1 MPSWVSDAW
10 LLQSRPKLLW
20 KSLAYTTSIE
30 ENSVFLAYLP
40 GQTKWVLAL

>member
-1 MPSWVSDAW
+1 MPCTQLMPCEFFLW

-20 KSLAYTTSIE
+20 KSLSFTITVE

-40 GQTKWVLAL
+40 GPAK